1 MVNISQCKQTRTVR
15 YGTGV
20 GQNCYH
26 KIDAVVIST
35 SRGPYDT
42 HRFNMVFS
50 PSNSVCVVT
59 GGGSGIGRALC
70 HELVSRGASKV
81 IVVDINFLS
90 AQKVV
95 SELLNDVGF
104 AMKADVGKESD
115 IRNIIE
121 KTETLWGPIDAFFC
135 NAGITSS
142 KNDSEEEWQKM
153 WQVNVMQS
161 VYVARH
167 LMPKFVERKKG
178 ALLVT
183 ASAAGLLTLIG
194 DLPYTVTK
202 HAALGLAEWLR
213 ITYGS
218 SRQHTIQISCL
229 CPQAVQTNML
239 GGKDPTPIWGGK
251 ILSPSS
257 VATTAIDAMMAGT
270 FLILPHTDVKKY
282 VFFKAKNHEQWIKGM
297 YKIHHLYLATIKKE
311 KQEHEGEQINKK
323 IVSKL

>member
-1 MVNISQCKQTRTVR
+1 M
-15 YGTGV
+15 G
-20 GQNCYH
+20 
-26 KIDAVVIST
+26 
-35 SRGPYDT
+35 
-42 HRFNMVFS
+42 FS

-81 IVVDINFLS
+81 IVVDINFDG

-95 SELLNDVGF
+95 SELRNDVGF
-104 AMKADVGKESD
+104 AMKADAGNENE
-115 IRNIIE
+115 ILNIIG

-142 KNDSEEEWQKM
+142 NQNSSEEEWQKM

-167 LMPKFVERKKG
+167 LMPKFVQRKKG

-183 ASAAGLLTLIG
+183 ASAAGLLTLVG
-194 DLPYTVTK
+194 DLPYTTTK
-202 HAALGLAEWLR
+202 FAVLGLAEWLR

-218 SRQHTIQISCL
+218 SHQHTIQISCL

-239 GGKDPTPIWGGK
+239 GGKDPTTIWGGK

-257 VATTAIDAMMAGT
+257 VATTTIDAMMAGT

-282 VFFKAKNHEQWIKGM
+282 VYFKAKNHEEWIKRM
-297 YKIHHLYLATIKKE
+297 YKAHHLYLDSIKNE
-311 KQEHEGEQINKK
+311 KHEQKRGKPQTNKK
-323 IVSKL
+323 LVARL